1 MTKLEY
7 TIKILNDNA
16 CMINSLLTTEEQ
28 KSFQKLDFV
37 SYITKN
43 LKKMVDNTENA

>member
-7 TIKILNDNA
+7 AIEILNDNA
-16 CMINSLLTTEEQ
+16 CMINSLLTTKEQ

-43 LKKMVDNTENA
+43 LKKLLDNTEDA

>member
-7 TIKILNDNA
+7 TIEILNDNA
-16 CMINSLLTTEEQ
+16 CMINSLLTNKEQ

-37 SYITKN
+37 SYVIKN
-43 LKKMVDNTENA
+43 LKKVVDNAKDA